1 MKKIQT
7 MVPVVLFLLAASVR
21 AHAQIS
27 GCDDSP
33 ENPTVVLGL
42 IVGAAGI
49 ACVQVRKYLRAHKD
63 SGDKG

>member
-1 MKKIQT
+1 

-49 ACVQVRKYLRAHKD
+49 GFARVRNSLR
-63 SGDKG
+63 GRNNPKGK

>member
-33 ENPTVVLGL
+33 ENPTVVLGF

-49 ACVQVRKYLRAHKD
+49 GFARVRNSLRGRKNP
-63 SGDKG
+63 KGK